1 MKLISIII
9 PSYNEEEVLPYLLQ
23 RLREVTDSIK
33 DYKFEFLFVNDGS
46 EDNTLKLV
54 KKYRKEDSRIKYVDL
69 SRNFGKEIGMLA
81 GMDYATGDAVIII
94 DADLQHPP
102 EKIKE
107 MIKWW
112 EKGFDDVYTVRLNRE
127 ESFLKKM
134 TSKLYYRL
142 LQKMTEE
149 NVYPNSG
156 DFRLLDRKCVDAL
169 ISMRETE
176 RYTKGMYG
184 WIGFKK
190 KELTYTEKERAAGET
205 KWQFRQLVKLAVDGI
220 TSYSTVPLRISSIIG
235 IIISFIAFV
244 FLMIEVIRI
253 LVNGPEVA
261 GYGTLLVGI
270 LFMGGIQLI
279 SLGIIG
285 EYLSRIFIETK
296 ERPPYLVNETDVQE
310 KVKDKDET
318 NP

>member
-1 MKLISIII
+1 MKLITIVI
-9 PSYNEEEVLPYLLQ
+9 PCYNEEEVLPYFYEQLSD
-23 RLREVTDSIK
+23 TIDSIK
-33 DYKFEFLFVNDGS
+33 NYDFELLFVNDGS
-46 EDNTLKLV
+46 KDKTINVLE
-54 KKYRKEDSRIKYVDL
+54 KYSKMDSRVKYVDL

-81 GMDYATGDAVIII
+81 GMDYAQGDALIIM

-102 EKIKE
+102 EKIVE
-107 MIKWW
+107 MIEWW
-112 EKGFDDVYTVRLNRE
+112 EKGYDDVYTVRLNRE
-127 ESFLKKM
+127 ESYFKKL
-134 TSKLYYRL
+134 TSKLYYKL
-142 LQKMTEE
+142 LQKVTEE

-190 KELTYTEKERAAGET
+190 KKLTYQEQERVAGET
-205 KWQFRQLVKLAVDGI
+205 KWHFRQLFKLAIDGI
-220 TSYSTVPLRISSIIG
+220 TSYSTIPLRISSILG
-235 IIISFIAFV
+235 MFISFIAFI
-244 FLMIEVIRI
+244 FLLIEIVKI
-253 LVNGPEVA
+253 LVSGPEVA
-261 GYGTLLVGI
+261 GYGTLLAGV

-296 ERPPYLVNETDVQE
+296 ERPPYLIQSTNIR
-310 KVKDKDET
+310 KKDYKNDYT
-318 NP
+318 N

>member
-9 PSYNEEEVLPYLLQ
+9 PCYNEEEVLPHLLQ
-23 RLREVTDSIK
+23 KLNEVTNPIK
-33 DYKFEFLFVNDGS
+33 NYDFEFLFVNDGS
-46 EDNTLKLV
+46 KDNTLKLV
-54 KKYRKEDSRIKYVDL
+54 KEYRKQDVRVKYVDL

-81 GMDYATGDAVIII
+81 GMDYANGDAVIII

-102 EKIKE
+102 EKINE
-107 MIKWW
+107 MIEWW
-112 EKGFDDVYTVRLNRE
+112 EKGYDDVYTVRLNRE

-296 ERPPYLVNETDVQE
+296 VRPPYLVNETDVQE
-310 KVKDKDET
+310 KVMDKNET

>member
-1 MKLISIII
+1 MND
-9 PSYNEEEVLPYLLQ
+9 YN
-23 RLREVTDSIK
+23 
-33 DYKFEFLFVNDGS
+33 FEFLYVNDGS
-46 EDNTLKLV
+46 VDGTMDLI
-54 KKYRKEDSRIKYVDL
+54 KEYQSKDSRIKYVDL

-81 GMDYATGDAVIII
+81 GMDYAKGDAVIMI

-102 EKIKE
+102 EKMIE
-107 MIKWW
+107 MIEWW
-112 EKGFDDVYTVRLNRE
+112 EKGYDDVYTVRLNRE
-127 ESFLKKM
+127 ESFLKKYL
-134 TSKLYYRL
+134 SKLYYKL

-190 KELTYTEKERAAGET
+190 KELTYQEKERAAGET
-205 KWQFRQLVKLAVDGI
+205 KWQFKQLIKLAIDGI
-220 TSYSTVPLRISSIIG
+220 TSYSTVPLCISSIIG
-235 IIISFIAFV
+235 IIISLVAFV
-244 FLMIEVIRI
+244 FLVIEIVKI
-253 LVNGPEVA
+253 LISGPEVA

-279 SLGIIG
+279 SLGVIG
-285 EYLSRIFIETK
+285 EYLSRVFIETK
-296 ERPPYLVNETDVQE
+296 ERPPYLIKEVS
-310 KVKDKDET
+310 DE
-318 NP
+318 ND

>member
-127 ESFLKKM
+127 ESFLKK
-134 TSKLYYRL
+134 
-142 LQKMTEE
+142 
-149 NVYPNSG
+149 
-156 DFRLLDRKCVDAL
+156 
-169 ISMRETE
+169 
-176 RYTKGMYG
+176 
-184 WIGFKK
+184 
-190 KELTYTEKERAAGET
+190 
-205 KWQFRQLVKLAVDGI
+205 
-220 TSYSTVPLRISSIIG
+220 
-235 IIISFIAFV
+235 
-244 FLMIEVIRI
+244 
-253 LVNGPEVA
+253 
-261 GYGTLLVGI
+261 
-270 LFMGGIQLI
+270 
-279 SLGIIG
+279 
-285 EYLSRIFIETK
+285 
-296 ERPPYLVNETDVQE
+296 
-310 KVKDKDET
+310 
-318 NP
+318 